1 MDQNSNQNQLS
12 LSEREM
18 MDDSMSSQKLITST
32 YNTYANECASNQL
45 RSTFLNILTEE
56 HDIQAQIF
64 DEMSARGWYQVKQA
78 DQTEIM
84 QAKQKFTNS
93 TN

>member
-1 MDQNSNQNQLS
+1 MNQNNQTNMT
-12 LSEREM
+12 EREM
-18 MDDSMSSQKLITST
+18 MEDSLNSQKLIASG

-56 HDIQAQIF
+56 HDLGAQIF

-78 DQTEIM
+78 EQSDIM
-84 QAKQKFTNS
+84 KAKQKFLNGA
-93 TN
+93 N